1 MRWCG
6 VMPRYDEPDKEM
18 KKVKEEEEDEPF
30 PPVREVKD
38 WEVEMRRGEFT
49 VVASDGACPG
59 QQGDSRLRRAA
70 QALYYGEGHSHNCAW
85 ETHTYSQG
93 AQRAEIRAAVRWV
106 AWAWGP
112 TQLWTDSAL
121 VVRGV
126 QRVLRGEPMA

>member
-1 MRWCG
+1 MNIMWWQCGAWDEIRKKHLKEGDQEESRRWGTCLRWCG

-18 KKVKEEEEDEPF
+18 KKVKEEEEDEPL

-70 QALYYGEGHSHNCAW
+70 QALYYGEGHSHNCA
-85 ETHTYSQG
+85 
-93 AQRAEIRAAVRWV
+93 A
-106 AWAWGP
+106 
-112 TQLWTDSAL
+112 
-121 VVRGV
+121 RG
-126 QRVLRGEPMA
+126 RRGRR